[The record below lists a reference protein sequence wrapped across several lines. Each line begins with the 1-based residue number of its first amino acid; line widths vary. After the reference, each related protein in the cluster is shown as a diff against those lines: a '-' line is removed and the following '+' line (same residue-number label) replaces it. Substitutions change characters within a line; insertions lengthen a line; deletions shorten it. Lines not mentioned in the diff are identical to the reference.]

1 VGLRRGLGVVAL
13 IAGTAVGCAR
23 PVVDTGTKP
32 AGVGGTIA
40 GIVRAEGAGTP
51 LSGRKVTAIDVTNGR
66 RYEASTA
73 MNGGYTIKVPVGKY
87 RMEVELRDGESLAE
101 EPGELEISASDLDAG
116 RDFVVRA
123 RPAVLGLSVF
133 GL

>member
-1 VGLRRGLGVVAL
+1 MGLRSGLVVVAL

-40 GIVRAEGAGTP
+40 GIVRTEGGGTP

-73 MNGGYTIKVPVGKY
+73 VNGGYTIKLPVGKY

-101 EPGELEISASDLDAG
+101 EPGEVDLNTSDLDPG
-116 RDFVVRA
+116 RHFVVRVRA
-123 RPAVLGLSVF
+123 PVF
-133 GL
+133 SL